1 MKRLEKEI
9 ESGENVAVGTEV
21 KKKKK
26 KQITKEEEE
35 RLQILRRYRRLI
47 EVWDTRK
54 ETIDRWM
61 VRKAFRLAA
70 DAHRDM
76 RRKSGEPF
84 IFHPLEVA
92 TIAAGEI
99 GLGRTSIIAALLHD
113 TVEDTDITL
122 ADVEGMFGGE
132 VARIIDGLTKID
144 EISDSTTTAQAETL
158 KKIIF
163 TLSDDVR
170 VILIKLADRLHNMR
184 TLEIMPREK
193 QLKIA
198 SETLF
203 IYAPLAYRLGLFPI
217 KSELEDLSFK
227 YSQPQIYRDIKEK
240 MTAMRPVVKE
250 YVDEFTAPIRKEL
263 EKEKTPFQIIYNEK
277 TTYSIWKKMQ
287 EHETPFNE
295 INDTYSVD
303 IILDAKPEKEKLECW
318 GAYAIVTTLYKPN
331 NEKLHDW
338 ISTPKANGYE
348 AIHTTVMGP
357 HGHWVDVHIRS
368 QRMDEIAHKGYA
380 AYWKYKS
387 KTTLDT
393 GLDEWLN
400 RTRELLNESDEE
412 AIAFIN
418 SFKQNLFSEEIFT
431 FTPDGDMVNLPA
443 GATVLDFAYAI
454 HTDLGN
460 HCIGANVNHRLVP
473 INYQVKSGDQ
483 VEIITSRIR
492 QPNEDWFKYV
502 VTARAKSRIKNAIK
516 KDRKT
521 YRAEGEKKLENY
533 LKQLKVENSNQVI
546 SKLIQEYQLNGVID
560 LYYFIAKEKIGFKD
574 VKETLAKSDSQI
586 GWMRR
591 NLFFPFVKP
600 KQLPDNEQEK
610 TESESQ
616 ESPIEIEPG
625 SKTKEINTFE
635 YSVSTC
641 CNPIPGDDVI
651 GLILP
656 NEPIQIH
663 KTNCD
668 VAIRLMSQYGKNI
681 VKAKWKQKEGITFVA
696 GLKITAM
703 DKIGFIKQVTG
714 LIADEFQLNI
724 RSFNL
729 ESIEGL
735 INLNMTLYINNT
747 TQLKQLISKIKKMKE
762 VIKVTRQDKFS

>member
-1 MKRLEKEI
+1 MKLT
-9 ESGENVAVGTEV
+9 A
-21 KKKKK
+21 
-26 KQITKEEEE
+26 KEEEE

-54 ETIDRWM
+54 DTIDRWM

-99 GLGRTSIIAALLHD
+99 GLGRTSIISALLHD
-113 TVEDTDITL
+113 TVEDTDLTL
-122 ADVEGMFGGE
+122 ADVQGMFGEE

-184 TLEIMPREK
+184 TMEIMPREK

-240 MTAMRPVVKE
+240 MNTERPALKE
-250 YVDEFTAPIRKEL
+250 YFEEFTDPIRQEL
-263 EKEKTPFQIIYNEK
+263 SRQKSPFEIKYNEK
-277 TTYSIWKKMQ
+277 TTYSVWKKMQ
-287 EHETPFNE
+287 ENEMPFEE

-303 IILDAKPEKEKLECW
+303 VIMDAKPEKEKLECW
-318 GAYAIVTTLYKPN
+318 GTYALVTTLYKPN
-331 NEKLHDW
+331 NERLHDW

-357 HGHWVDVHIRS
+357 NGRWVDVHIRS
-368 QRMDEIAHKGYA
+368 RRMDEIALKGYA

-387 KTTLDT
+387 KTKLDS
-393 GLDEWLN
+393 GLDEWLS

-418 SFKQNLFSEEIFT
+418 SFKQNLFSEEIFV
-431 FTPDGDMVNLPA
+431 FTPGGEMINLPS

-473 INYQVKSGDQ
+473 INYKVKSGDQ

-492 QPNEDWFKYV
+492 QPNEDWYKYV
-502 VTARAKSRIKNAIK
+502 VTARAKSRIKNAIR

-521 YRAEGEKKLENY
+521 YREEGEKKLDAY
-533 LKQLKVENSNQVI
+533 LKQMKIEGKKPLIN
-546 SKLIQEYQLNGVID
+546 KLIQSYKLSGIVD
-560 LYYFIAKEKIGFKD
+560 LYYFIAKEKITLKD
-574 VKETLAKSDSQI
+574 IKEVISQNESQI

-591 NLFFPFVKP
+591 NLFLPFVKP
-600 KQLPDNEQEK
+600 RQPANITSDKNEPEND
-610 TESESQ
+610 ESA
-616 ESPIEIEPG
+616 IEIEPNNK
-625 SKTKEINTFE
+625 SKKINTFD
-635 YSVSTC
+635 YSVSSC

-656 NEPIQIH
+656 DEPIQIH

-668 VAIRLMSQYGKNI
+668 EAIRLMSQYGKNI

-714 LIADEFQLNI
+714 LIADDFQLNI

-729 ESIEGL
+729 ESTEGL
-735 INLNMTLYINNT
+735 INLNMTLYIHNT
-747 TQLKQLISKIKKMKE
+747 TQLKQLINKIKKMKE
-762 VIKVTRQDKFS
+762 VIKVSRQDKFS

>member
-1 MKRLEKEI
+1 MKRT
-9 ESGENVAVGTEV
+9 A
-21 KKKKK
+21 
-26 KQITKEEEE
+26 KEEEE
-35 RLQILRRYRRLI
+35 RLQIIRRYRRLI

-54 ETIDRWM
+54 DTIDRWM

-99 GLGRTSIIAALLHD
+99 GLGRTSIISALLHD
-113 TVEDTDITL
+113 TVEDTDLTL
-122 ADVEGMFGGE
+122 TDVQGMFGEE

-184 TLEIMPREK
+184 TMEVMPREK

-227 YSQPQIYRDIKEK
+227 FSQPQIYRDIKEK
-240 MTAMRPVVKE
+240 MNDERVALKE
-250 YVDEFTAPIRKEL
+250 YFEEFTDPIRKEL
-263 EKEKTPFQIIYNEK
+263 DKQKTSFKINYNEK
-277 TTYSIWKKMQ
+277 TTYSVWKKMQ
-287 EHETPFNE
+287 ENEMPFEE

-303 IILDAKPEKEKLECW
+303 VILDAQPEKEKLECW
-318 GAYAIVTTLYKPN
+318 GTYALVTTLYKPN
-331 NEKLHDW
+331 NERLHDW

-357 HGHWVDVHIRS
+357 HGRWVDVHIRS
-368 QRMDEIAHKGYA
+368 RRMDEIALKGYA

-387 KTTLDT
+387 KTKLDS
-393 GLDEWLN
+393 GLDEWLS

-418 SFKQNLFSEEIFT
+418 SFKQNLFSEEIFV
-431 FTPDGDMVNLPA
+431 FTPDGEMINLPS

-502 VTARAKSRIKNAIK
+502 VTARAKSRIKNAI
-516 KDRKT
+516 RKERKA
-521 YRAEGEKKLENY
+521 YREEGEKKLDTY
-533 LKQLKVENSNQVI
+533 LKQLKIEGKKHVTN
-546 SKLIQEYQLNGVID
+546 KLIQGYQLSGIVD
-560 LYYFIAKEKIGFKD
+560 LYYFIAKEKITLKD
-574 VKETLAKSDSQI
+574 IKEIISQNESQA

-591 NLFFPFVKP
+591 NLLFPFVKP
-600 KQLPDNEQEK
+600 RQPANLASDKN
-610 TESESQ
+610 ESENE
-616 ESPIEIEPG
+616 ESAIEIEPNNK
-625 SKTKEINTFE
+625 SKKINTFD
-635 YSVSTC
+635 YSVSSC

-656 NEPIQIH
+656 SEPIQIH

-668 VAIRLMSQYGKNI
+668 EAIRLMSQYGKNI
-681 VKAKWKQKEGITFVA
+681 VKAKWKQKEGIAFVA

-714 LIADEFQLNI
+714 LIADDFHLNI

-747 TQLKQLISKIKKMKE
+747 TQLKQL
-762 VIKVTRQDKFS
+762 